1 MGVFFFQLLYC
12 VSYHVKHLQMFRII
26 SELEMPENNVF
37 GYLSFLWVFQILLN
51 VFGHLFNSIMLSE
64 IMAYLSA
71 RDEPGWIHLLQITL
85 PMGYPESPLSIST
98 VSLNPDISIK
108 YACFYYILQLHEI
121 SEPWPYNRTCLIYR
135 TYHIF

>member
-37 GYLSFLWVFQILLN
+37 GDLSFLWVFQILLN

-71 RDEPGWIHLLQITL
+71 GMNQDGFIYWRSHCPWA
-85 PMGYPESPLSIST
+85 
-98 VSLNPDISIK
+98 SLKVLFNM
-108 YACFYYILQLHEI
+108 ACFSKNFFI
-121 SEPWPYNRTCLIYR
+121 
-135 TYHIF
+135 